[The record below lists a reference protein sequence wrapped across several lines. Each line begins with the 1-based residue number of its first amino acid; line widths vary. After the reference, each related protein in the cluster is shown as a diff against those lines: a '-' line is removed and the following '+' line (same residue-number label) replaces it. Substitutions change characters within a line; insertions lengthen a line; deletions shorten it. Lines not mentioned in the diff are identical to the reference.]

1 MQHTVKELL
10 EKIDAMKDRALVL
23 NSLVDQ
29 KQHKEDWQHHLDQ
42 IQSMAG
48 EIAND
53 RNGNNFQL
61 TFPSIGDKMVLVMK
75 RIGEHV

>member
-42 IQSMAG
+42 IQAMAG
-48 EIAND
+48 DIAND
-53 RNGNNFQL
+53 RNGNKF
-61 TFPSIGDKMVLVMK
+61 
-75 RIGEHV
+75 